1 MAMSTQ
7 ESSVNSTSP
16 EESTPS
22 AADQSQHAPPKV
34 AEITPVQKKSIAAAT
49 LSELM
54 KQAEGLKINPEE

>member
-7 ESSVNSTSP
+7 DPSANSTSP

-22 AADQSQHAPPKV
+22 ATDQPRPTHHKV
-34 AEITPVQKKSIAAAT
+34 ADITPEQKRSIAAAT

-54 KQAEGLKINPEE
+54 KQAEGLKIKSEE